1 MSLKLIRLL
10 TNPDDAIL
18 NGEDRQRSKA

>member
-18 NGEDRQRSKA
+18 NGEDRQRSK